1 MIGESKG
8 IVQRCHAINILQDR
22 HLVTIFKSRSW
33 FILCCLEYCLTLI
46 RAILEFNFCRHAE
59 HFQQSCSIV
68 EDVEDDSV
76 LLFWRQFGETE
87 AFIIDYHIGV
97 PPIHQS
103 ESLLSFEAAET
114 TGPFCEVIDG
124 DQIAV
129 KALESLVIR
138 IWLAVRLWPRLP
150 DKLIFVQA
158 IAVIC
163 ITTHQSLDR
172 ITFVQRLLVYKLME
186 LHVPCLINF
195 IWELLKARL
204 EFNLSVAAFF
214 EVPLNSSLCFV
225 IFDID

>member
-1 MIGESKG
+1 M
-8 IVQRCHAINILQDR
+8 
-22 HLVTIFKSRSW
+22 
-33 FILCCLEYCLTLI
+33 
-46 RAILEFNFCRHAE
+46 
-59 HFQQSCSIV
+59 

-114 TGPFCEVIDG
+114 TGPLCEVIDG

-129 KALESLVIR
+129 EALESLGIR
-138 IWLAVRLWPRLP
+138 ILFAARLWPRFP
-150 DKLIFVQA
+150 DELILVQA

-186 LHVPCLINF
+186 LPVPSLINL

-204 EFNLSVAAFF
+204 EFNLSITAFF
-214 EVPLNSSLCFV
+214 KVPLNPPLSFV
-225 IFDID
+225 IFNVD